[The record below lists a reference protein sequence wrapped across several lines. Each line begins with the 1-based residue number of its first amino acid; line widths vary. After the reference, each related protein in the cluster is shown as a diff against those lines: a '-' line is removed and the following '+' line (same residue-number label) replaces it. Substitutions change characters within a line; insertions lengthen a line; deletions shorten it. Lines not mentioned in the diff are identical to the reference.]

1 MKVIITGANRGIGLE
16 LCRQLIAEGHEL
28 LALCRKSSP
37 ALRAIPLT
45 IEEGVDVRDLKKL
58 KEIAEKYQNERYD
71 LLINNAGRLR
81 HMLLET
87 LDFEIIEE
95 LFQINALGPLKVAYS
110 LLPLLAKGAKI
121 AMISSRAGSIAS
133 IEKPGRYAYR
143 ISKAALNMASAILAK
158 DLKDQRIAV
167 GIYHPGFV
175 QTDMTE
181 GRGDIDVET
190 AAANLLKEIESL
202 TLDTSGHFIHA
213 GVGTLPW

>member
-1 MKVIITGANRGIGLE
+1 MKVLITGANRGIGLE
-16 LCRQLIAEGHEL
+16 LCRQLIGQGHDI
-28 LALCRKSSP
+28 LALCRESSP
-37 ALRAIPLT
+37 SLRELPLT

-58 KEIAEKYQNERYD
+58 KEVATKHQNERFD

-81 HMLLET
+81 HMLFET

-95 LFQINALGPLKVAYS
+95 LFAINTLGPLKVAHTF
-110 LLPLLAKGAKI
+110 LPLLAKEAKI

-143 ISKAALNMASAILAK
+143 ISKAALNMASAVLAK
-158 DLKDQRIAV
+158 DLKEKKIAV

-181 GRGDIDVET
+181 GRGDIDVRT
-190 AAANLLKEIESL
+190 AAENLLKEIEKL
-202 TLDTSGHFIHA
+202 TLETSGQFIHA
-213 GVGTLPW
+213 GVGPLPW